1 MCLFEIVIFEVEC
14 LGSQNLKSDTFITIK
29 KKNEATIPDKIN
41 IHNKHLKSLMS
52 RLEEVLI
59 LIFQVWSAFI

>member
-1 MCLFEIVIFEVEC
+1 MKLNALAVKIS
-14 LGSQNLKSDTFITIK
+14 SQTLSLQLK